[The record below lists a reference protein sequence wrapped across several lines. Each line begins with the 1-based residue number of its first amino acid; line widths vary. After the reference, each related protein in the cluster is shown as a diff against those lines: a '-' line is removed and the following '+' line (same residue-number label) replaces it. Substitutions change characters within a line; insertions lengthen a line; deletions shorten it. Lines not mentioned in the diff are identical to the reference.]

1 MKKTTS
7 VTILLSDKEIL
18 VKLLKR
24 DSEKFLIDYFS
35 YMVKYFLSTGINP
48 KNVSNNPIIECI
60 NKFYDLVEKRN
71 KQMSNWIGKL
81 DSKYF
86 PDIFQL
92 LSNIDN
98 KIILESKKNI
108 SESEEISIS
117 NSNNFEKEIEDLKEL
132 ILKKDEELLL
142 FKKRIKAK
150 IESIDNMIS
159 EDRKGIFLKE
169 KLYISEYNIVN
180 FKKEILKLI
189 DDLN

>member
-71 KQMSNWIGKL
+71 KQLSNWIGKL

-132 ILKKDEELLL
+132 ILKKDEEILL

>member
-60 NKFYDLVEKRN
+60 NKFYNLVEKRN
-71 KQMSNWIGKL
+71 KQLSNWIGKL

-132 ILKKDEELLL
+132 ILKKDEEILL

>member
-180 FKKEILKLI
+180 FKKDILKII